1 VSAWAL
7 LDIIA
12 SMGLLGFTLA
22 VIGLYGLISYSFSRR
37 TAEIG
42 IRMAMGATSSDVLN
56 LVLRQGVVLAVVG
69 IVLGG
74 GLSMLVAPT
83 LTAGVFGLMTPNAA
97 TYVVVP
103 ISLLVVSVAA
113 CYLPAKRTAAL
124 NPMRVMRNE

>member
-1 VSAWAL
+1 MSAWAL